1 LPKNLEI
8 FAQISDT
15 QNWGQKERDVLG
27 NGKKAVKRKE
37 SDGKGPGRKEAK
49 GTTMTTTRK
58 TGGRVESAHLC
69 SFSAAF
75 LAGLQTD
82 FVRGVLG

>member
-1 LPKNLEI
+1 MPENWKFSPKSRTHKI
-8 FAQISDT
+8 G
-15 QNWGQKERDVLG
+15 GQKERDVLG
-27 NGKKAVKRKE
+27 NGKKAVKIKE

-49 GTTMTTTRK
+49 ETTMTTTGK

-75 LAGLQTD
+75 LAVLQTD